1 MIRKFLQRVFAPSDY
16 AAPTVILRSRH
27 GIAAEQISPAAR
39 QVALTLTQ
47 SKHAAFVVGG
57 AVRDLLLKRVPKDFD
72 VVTDATP
79 DRVRSL
85 FRRSRIIGRRFRLV
99 QVMSDGEIV
108 EVSTFR
114 GADAA
119 SEVDE
124 RGRVLRDNVFG
135 TQAQDAARRDFTVN
149 SLFYNP
155 QKEQI
160 LDYQGGFADLIAHR
174 LRAIGDPEAR
184 YREDPVRMLR
194 AVRLSAALGLKLDPA
209 TAEPI
214 ARLAPLLQFVPP
226 ARVFDEM
233 LKLLLSGHSA
243 ECIRGLR
250 AQGLHHG
257 LLPLLDVI
265 LQQPLGERFVWSALA
280 STDERIRQAKPVT
293 PSFLFA
299 TLLWHEVLSA
309 WNAAEKNGLPPHAA
323 LKQAM
328 DQVFDLQAAKL
339 AIPRRFSAITK
350 EIWSLQPRFLHRSG
364 ARAIRLLSHPRF
376 RAGFDFLNLRAQSGE
391 VENEITEWWRKFQ
404 LAEPEDRR
412 VMLLPG
418 APRRKRRRRRAKAG
432 AHDPATS

>member
-1 MIRKFLQRVFAPSDY
+1 M
-16 AAPTVILRSRH
+16 
-27 GIAAEQISPAAR
+27 
-39 QVALTLTQ
+39 
-47 SKHAAFVVGG
+47 
-57 AVRDLLLKRVPKDFD
+57 RDLLLKRRPKDFD

-79 DRVRSL
+79 DRVRGL

-99 QVMSDGEIV
+99 QVINDGEIV

-114 GADAA
+114 GNDAA

-149 SLFYNP
+149 ALFYDP
-155 QKEQI
+155 KSERI
-160 LDYQGGFADLIAHR
+160 LDYRGGYADLVARR
-174 LRAIGDPEAR
+174 LRTIGDAEAR

-194 AVRLSAALGLKLDPA
+194 AVRLSAALGLKLDSA
-209 TAEPI
+209 TAAPI
-214 ARLAPLLQFVPP
+214 AKLAPLLRFVPA

-233 LKLLLSGHSA
+233 LKLLLSGHA
-243 ECIRGLR
+243 TECLRALR

-265 LQQPLGERFVWSALA
+265 LEQPLGERFVWLALA
-280 STDERIRQAKPVT
+280 ETDERIRQGKPVS

-309 WNAAEKNGLPPHAA
+309 WSAAEKAGMSPHAA

-328 DQVFDLQAAKL
+328 DQVIDLQTETL
-339 AIPRRFSAITK
+339 AIPRRFCAVTK
-350 EIWSLQPRFLHRSG
+350 DIWSLQPRFAHRSG
-364 ARAIRLLSHPRF
+364 ARAFRLLNHPRF

-391 VENEITEWWRKFQ
+391 VESEIAEWWRRFQ
-404 LAEPEDRR
+404 SVDADERKA
-412 VMLLPG
+412 MLLPG
-418 APRRKRRRRRAKAG
+418 EPRRKRRRRKPKAVTQ
-432 AHDPATS
+432 AEPAT